1 MNEKLRIYIDNLF
14 ENAPKSVRA
23 VELKEEMYQNLTD
36 KYNDLIAEGKSE
48 ESAYNIAVASIGDV
62 QSLIDGLSGEK
73 REVSETSRKRSAIMI
88 ASAIALYIL
97 SPVPA
102 ILFRHN
108 EETGIMLL
116 FLFVAVATALLIY
129 NGVTH
134 ERYVK
139 KDDTMVEEF
148 KEWKQNGKQRNKAVN
163 AILGSFWLIAVCV
176 YIVVSF
182 MTNAWHI
189 TWIIF
194 LIAAAVA
201 SMIRGIFMLKQ

>member
-1 MNEKLRIYIDNLF
+1 MNEKLRNYIDGLF
-14 ENAPKSVRA
+14 ENAPKTVRA

-36 KYNDLIAEGKSE
+36 KYNDLLAEGKSE
-48 ESAYNIAVASIGDV
+48 ESAYNIAVVSIGDV

-73 REVSETSRKRSAIMI
+73 HMVSAESKKRSAIMI
-88 ASAIALYIL
+88 AIAIALYIL
-97 SPVPA
+97 SPVPV
-102 ILFRHN
+102 ILIQR
-108 EETGIMLL
+108 EMGLMLL

-129 NGVTH
+129 NGVTR

-139 KDDTMVEEF
+139 ADDTMVEEF
-148 KEWKQNGKQRNKAVN
+148 KEWKQNNKQKDKAVG
-163 AILGSFWLIAVCV
+163 AIVGSFWLIAVCV

-182 MTNAWHI
+182 LTGAWHI